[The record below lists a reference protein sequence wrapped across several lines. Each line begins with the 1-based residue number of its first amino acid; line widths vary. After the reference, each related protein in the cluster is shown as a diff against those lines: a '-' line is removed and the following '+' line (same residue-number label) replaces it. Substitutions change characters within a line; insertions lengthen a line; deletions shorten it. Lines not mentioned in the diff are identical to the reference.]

1 MPKDEFD
8 FNDPMEL
15 NGVGLASEEDTTEAM
30 TECFIEEFMRL
41 GYNAKQIYAL
51 FRNPHY
57 IGMNMVVQNRG
68 EQFVRERIAE
78 VFLRWGRPVAQTS
91 KSAVSPIS
99 KSAEP
104 GSIEAKTGLETRD
117 TAGLET
123 CATTLT
129 DPMGM
134 PIPELNP

>member
-15 NGVGLASEEDTTEAM
+15 NGIGIASEEDTTEAM

-68 EQFVRERIAE
+68 DLFVRERIAE
-78 VFLRWGRPVAQTS
+78 TFLRWGKPVTLSGSTPQPLPPTL
-91 KSAVSPIS
+91 SPS
-99 KSAEP
+99 NGERENYRQSVGEQM
-104 GSIEAKTGLETRD
+104 IEHD
-117 TAGLET
+117 PTA
-123 CATTLT
+123 T
-129 DPMGM
+129 DPTGM
-134 PIPELNP
+134 PIPNLNP